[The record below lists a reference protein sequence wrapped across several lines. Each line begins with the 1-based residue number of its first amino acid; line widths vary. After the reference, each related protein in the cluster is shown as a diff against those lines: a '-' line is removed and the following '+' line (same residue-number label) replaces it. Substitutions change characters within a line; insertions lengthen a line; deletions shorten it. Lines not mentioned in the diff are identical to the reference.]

1 MDGWKAEWTACVT
14 MGSRRA
20 HEPCFAVCVRR
31 MASDTTA
38 VAVEVAEE
46 PVLRMVP
53 NISLAPE
60 ALEVALDALET
71 RAGLLGAGAFAQI
84 SLQDGAWPWPTLT
97 TQYTDQATTAQI
109 CAAAKQGVLVVKDED
124 RDGKIFDKRVM
135 IVANVVPRPPRTEM
149 VKQEITS
156 KGASDRIAYSVY
168 ISIYSGVRSDRGTDC
183 RLGLKTSV
191 T

>member
-1 MDGWKAEWTACVT
+1 
-14 MGSRRA
+14 
-20 HEPCFAVCVRR
+20 
-31 MASDTTA
+31 
-38 VAVEVAEE
+38 
-46 PVLRMVP
+46 MVP

-71 RAGLLGAGAFAQI
+71 RAGLLGAGAFALETRAGLLGAGALAQI
-84 SLQDGAWPWPTLT
+84 SLQDGAWEPWPTLM

-156 KGASDRIAYSVY
+156 KGASDRTAVWYRKRIHKQKLGST
-168 ISIYSGVRSDRGTDC
+168 VRPRD
-183 RLGLKTSV
+183 
-191 T
+191 